1 VKNSLNSNE
10 AKAYYSLAK
19 FDTRL
24 SQKNAFL
31 KKGMSSKGD
40 DSMKFISKHF
50 GTCIKHGYCIGV
62 FAVRTSHEYIETTM
76 S

>member
-1 VKNSLNSNE
+1 
-10 AKAYYSLAK
+10 
-19 FDTRL
+19 
-24 SQKNAFL
+24 
-31 KKGMSSKGD
+31 MSSKGD
-40 DSMKFISKHF
+40 DSMKFISKNF